1 MISPPS
7 RRAESWSQ
15 NILIDGEPGRRLHG
29 PDHIVVGDPA
39 TDETLTELR
48 AASSPQV
55 GQAFEAA
62 RRAFESDAWKDRG
75 LLRRQFIVSPKSL
88 A

>member
-15 NILIDGEPGRRLHG
+15 NMLIDGEPGRRHG

-55 GQAFEAA
+55 GQSSEAA
-62 RRAFESDAWKDRG
+62 RRAFESDAWKDWG
-75 LLRRQFIVSPKSL
+75 LLRRQFIVSPKTL

>member
-15 NILIDGEPGRRLHG
+15 DMLIDGEPGRRHG
-29 PDHIVVGDPA
+29 PDHIVVGNPA

-48 AASSPQV
+48 AASSPQA

-62 RRAFESDAWKDRG
+62 RRALESDAWKDRE
-75 LLRRQFIVSPKSL
+75 LLRRQFIASPKPL
-88 A
+88 T